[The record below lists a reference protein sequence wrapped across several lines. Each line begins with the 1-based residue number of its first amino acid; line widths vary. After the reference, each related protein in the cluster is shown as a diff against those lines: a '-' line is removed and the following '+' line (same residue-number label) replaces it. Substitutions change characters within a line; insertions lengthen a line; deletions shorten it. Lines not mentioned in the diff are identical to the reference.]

1 MKTMSRLMLLAAV
14 AALSATAQAAPKATP
29 QTAAKAAAQ
38 PAKAKGIW
46 IDVRTPE
53 EYQEGHLADAVNI
66 PHDQIANKISA
77 TAADKNAPIHLY
89 CKSGRRAG
97 LAKQQ
102 LEKMGYTNVS
112 NHGGYQDLLAK
123 GIK

>member
-1 MKTMSRLMLLAAV
+1 MRKLLTVVCLAAAFAVPV
-14 AALSATAQAAPKATP
+14 AAQAA
-29 QTAAKAAAQ
+29 AAKPAEKTAAQ

-123 GIK
+123 GMK